1 MSSSIAAALSGASQ
15 NNNTQAGISPSIA
28 QAIQQITG
36 SSQAQ
41 MQASAT
47 AADVAG
53 AAGAAGVSDP
63 NNMSAT
69 GIGSSNIVQSNM
81 MPATPG
87 MAQDLVGQPPA
98 ISSAVGGLAAPITTG
113 GFTPQNQT
121 AAEGIFGDQGARQAS
136 FQKPLTNIYKR

>member
-1 MSSSIAAALSGASQ
+1 MGSSIAAALAGGGGGSSTNPNSSFLTGGMR
-15 NNNTQAGISPSIA
+15 QAMQ
-28 QAIQQITG
+28 QAMG
-36 SSQAQ
+36 PSQAQ
-41 MQASAT
+41 MQASAA
-47 AADVAG
+47 AADA
-53 AAGAAGVSDP
+53 SDP

>member
-15 NNNTQAGISPSIA
+15 NNNTQAGISTGIGNFL
-28 QAIQQITG
+28 QQITG

-41 MQASAT
+41 MQASAA
-47 AADVAG
+47 AAD
-53 AAGAAGVSDP
+53 VSDP

-87 MAQDLVGQPPA
+87 MSEVGQPPT
-98 ISSAVGGLAAPITTG
+98 ISSAVGGLAPPITTG

-121 AAEGIFGDQGARQAS
+121 AAEGIYGDQRARQAS
-136 FQKPLTNIYKR
+136 FKKPLINIF